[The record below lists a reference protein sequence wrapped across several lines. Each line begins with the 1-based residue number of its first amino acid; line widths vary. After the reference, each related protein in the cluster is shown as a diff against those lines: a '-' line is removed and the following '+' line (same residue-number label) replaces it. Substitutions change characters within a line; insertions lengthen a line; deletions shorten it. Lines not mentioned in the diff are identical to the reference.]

1 MVEIKSAQVQRF
13 LAQPDASAR
22 MLLLAGRDRGRVKE
36 ASKAIQTHWLGG
48 NADPLGVQ
56 VFHAS
61 EWRPNPNL
69 VLEALLSPSLLGGQ
83 RVVRVVD
90 ADKAITKTMEQW
102 LEVCEQA
109 KDAIVVLEADDLAKS
124 DSLRKLANSAKQ
136 AASLFFYADEHR
148 DVSAL
153 IRDVLTDGHGLRV
166 SRDASD
172 LLQQSLGGDRA
183 ISRGE
188 LEKLALYVGDE
199 PEVTLE
205 HVQAVV
211 CDASGLEFEALIH
224 ATSLGDFHTID
235 DEYHRLIEAGE
246 NPNTILALIRNHFAK
261 LYELRVLMD
270 GGLNFSN
277 ASSQMRPPLFWK
289 SRPKFESAM
298 GRWTEEKLHAAR
310 SRLLDAFVDVRTTG
324 RPENE
329 TTERLLFALASLS
342 RSR

>member
-1 MVEIKSAQVQRF
+1 MVEIKTAQIQRF
-13 LAQPDASAR
+13 LSHPDASAR
-22 MLLLAGRDRGRVKE
+22 MFLLAGRDRGRVKE
-36 ASKAIQTHWLGG
+36 ASKAIQGHWLGAD
-48 NADPLGVQ
+48 ADPLGVQ

-61 EWRPNPNL
+61 EWRANPSL

-83 RVVRVVD
+83 RVIRVVD
-90 ADKAITKTMEQW
+90 ADKAMTKTMEQW
-102 LEVCEQA
+102 LEVCAQSP
-109 KDAIVVLEADDLAKS
+109 DAIVILEADDLAKS
-124 DSLRKLANSAKQ
+124 DSLRKLANSEQKSAG
-136 AASLFFYADEHR
+136 LFFYADESR

-153 IRDVLTDGHGLRV
+153 IREVLTDGHGLRV

-199 PEVTLE
+199 PEVTLD

-211 CDASGLEFEALIH
+211 SDASGLEFEALIH
-224 ATSLGDFHTID
+224 ATSLGDFKTID
-235 DEYHRLIEAGE
+235 SEYHRLIEAGE

-270 GGLNFSN
+270 GGLNFGN
-277 ASSQMRPPLFWK
+277 AASQMRPPLFWK
-289 SRPKFESAM
+289 SKPKFESAM
-298 GRWTEEKLHAAR
+298 GRWTEAKLHVAR
-310 SRLLDAFVDVRTTG
+310 SRLLDVFVDIRTTG

-329 TTERLLFALASLS
+329 TAERVLFALASLG